1 MTNYTNYTVHLNLT
15 TFEVNESAEQSL
27 KPKQIA
33 SLPVVKGPRQVAA
46 LAQKLIPNDGREH
59 FGVFLLDTRLR
70 VLYYHEVT
78 IGTINSA
85 YVHPRE
91 VFGPA
96 LRVIGVDS
104 VVLVHNHP
112 TGDPTPSERDV
123 ELTHKLVRAGR
134 IVDVLVA
141 DHIVIGNKNRKYASF
156 TEQGLLAVRKERK
169 DKRSLTNVINAPPN
183 QTRRRTA

>member
-1 MTNYTNYTVHLNLT
+1 MTNYTNYTVHLNLA

-46 LAQKLIPNDGREH
+46 LARKLIPNDGREH

-123 ELTHKLVRAGR
+123 ELTHNLVRAGR

-141 DHIVIGNKNRKYASF
+141 DHIVIGNNIASMH
-156 TEQGLLAVRKERK
+156 RSRSRDSSPSER
-169 DKRSLTNVINAPPN
+169 RE
-183 QTRRRTA
+183 RTSDH

>member
-27 KPKQIA
+27 QPKQIA